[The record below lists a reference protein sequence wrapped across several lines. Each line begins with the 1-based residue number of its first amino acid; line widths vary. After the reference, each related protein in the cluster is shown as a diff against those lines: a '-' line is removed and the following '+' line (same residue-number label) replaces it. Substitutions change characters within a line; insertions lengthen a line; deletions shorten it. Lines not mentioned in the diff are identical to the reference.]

1 MPHLI
6 GLQLHS
12 DGITIAAMRPDQSIV
27 LRPVDDM
34 ASVIQRT
41 SARRWKWSLGVDG
54 REAEAVAAA
63 HELFV
68 GLQHAMGDDHIL
80 AGVAVPAIWSDR
92 ARRELLQA
100 MEDTTVET
108 MRLVR
113 DSTALALAASILDP
127 TIAGLC
133 AIAHVGT
140 HKLEVALA
148 EISPGTVRVR
158 SRQTVVGL
166 DGANVR
172 FESLLPLITEVA
184 HFAARQAGVAAADVR
199 RFICNGRRVA
209 NPALANDLGGVWG
222 VAADVFPA
230 GTIAMGAAQV
240 AVGLTGMCP
249 PWNLLDDLDEPPL
262 ASLRGAARRRPTR
275 VPPPAPAPPP
285 VVEAIEIPVV
295 ELEEFPLVETYRAT
309 APPPER
315 VELLETVVV
324 RTPPPERP
332 TSRPPQSVP
341 ASASSSGSHSRVE
354 GSRISDHPSFAP
366 ASGHVVEPGSSGSF
380 VGLPTLDSVRALQ
393 LLHPVEADALAHPN
407 LATLL
412 NQFTFLRSLSGTLT
426 LRHRTEEVALHI
438 ERGGVCLSTPERAR
452 AMRPFEWSEG
462 TFTWHKEKL
471 PWQVQKTRTP
481 MTGFVVAGLRIRLRS
496 FEDALF
502 TQAHLAKLR
511 LAPSVIDDRRSRL
524 ARLVL
529 PEAEERA
536 VDYVLDGTRSF
547 EKMLAEGYIGRTTM
561 HRLVVLLDLYGI
573 LHWAQPTA
581 AATENPVEVMTRL
594 LNRIEG
600 TNHFAALGVHWSAPT
615 DEIRQAWEKM
625 QSLYGLGGSMERHAP
640 ALAARILQRGA
651 AAWAVLRNDATRVKH
666 RRDAYPGMDEQLL
679 APLVEARAKALEMRG
694 ETSEAQRMMRLRG
707 EFHVAADDEPGPRPK
722 RGG

>member
-12 DGITIAAMRPDQSIV
+12 DGITIAAMRPDQTIV
-27 LRPVDDM
+27 VRPVDDM

-41 SARRWKWSLGVDG
+41 FARRWKWSLGVEG

-113 DSTALALAASILDP
+113 DTTALGVAASIIDP
-127 TIAGLC
+127 TVSGLC

-140 HKLEVALA
+140 HKLEVTLA
-148 EISPGTVRVR
+148 DLSPGTIRVR
-158 SRQTVVGL
+158 ARQSVLGL

-172 FESLLPLITEVA
+172 FESLLPLINEVA
-184 HFAARQAGVAAADVR
+184 HFIARQAGVTAADVR
-199 RFICNGRRVA
+199 RFICNGRRAA

-222 VAADVFPA
+222 VPAEVFPA

-275 VPPPAPAPPP
+275 VPPPAP
-285 VVEAIEIPVV
+285 VVGPIEIPVLEV
-295 ELEEFPLVETYRAT
+295 EELPLVETYRAT

-315 VELLETVVV
+315 VELLETVIV
-324 RTPPPERP
+324 RSPAPERP
-332 TSRPPQSVP
+332 TTRPPQSVLP
-341 ASASSSGSHSRVE
+341 SAASSGSHPRVE

-366 ASGHVVEPGSSGSF
+366 SSGHVAEVGPSGFF

-393 LLHPVEADALAHPN
+393 LLHPVEADALARPS

-426 LRHRTEEVALHI
+426 LRHRGEEVALHI

-452 AMRPFEWSEG
+452 ALRPFDWSDG
-462 TFTWHKEKL
+462 TFTWQKEKL
-471 PWQVQKTRTP
+471 AWQVQKTRTP

-496 FEDALF
+496 FDDAVF

-536 VDYVLDGTRSF
+536 VDYVIDGTRSF

-561 HRLVVLLDLYGI
+561 HRLVVLLDLYGV

-581 AATENPVEVMTRL
+581 ATTENPVEVMTRL

-600 TNHFAALGVHWSAPT
+600 TNHFVALGVHWSAPT

-707 EFHVAADDEPGPRPK
+707 EFQVGATEEHPSSKPK